1 MRLVLILIASA
12 TLGVGCAFP
21 RGRSEPATFFTLTP
35 LETLDG
41 AAGEPTKEVL
51 GLGPV
56 AIPGYLDR
64 PQLVTRVGANEV
76 QLAAV
81 ARWGEPIRE
90 GIVRVLRQN
99 LMAASAAR
107 AVIVYPWTS
116 AAPVD
121 LAVAVDVLRFE
132 PNGRGDAELVARWG
146 LREVPRGR
154 VLLVRESR
162 IVEHAEDA
170 GTGAAVAALSRAL
183 GALGREIAAAVR
195 EVEPHRAG
203 AAGSGRH

>member
-1 MRLVLILIASA
+1 MRLVLILVVSA
-12 TLGVGCAFP
+12 TVGCALP
-21 RGRSEPATFFTLTP
+21 RGRSEPASFFTLTP
-35 LETLDG
+35 TETLDG

-64 PQLVTRVGANEV
+64 PQLVTRVAANEV
-76 QLAAV
+76 RLAEF

-90 GIVRVLRQN
+90 GIVRVLRQD

-132 PNGRGDAELVARWG
+132 PDARGDAELVARWG
-146 LREVPRGR
+146 LRQVPRGR
-154 VLLVRESR
+154 VLLARESR
-162 IVEHAEDA
+162 IVERAENG
-170 GTGAAVAALSRAL
+170 GTGAAVAALSRTL
-183 GALGREIAAAVR
+183 GSLAREIAAAVR
-195 EVEPHRAG
+195 EVEPL
-203 AAGSGRH
+203 RH

>member
-132 PNGRGDAELVARWG
+132 PNGRGDAELV
-146 LREVPRGR
+146 
-154 VLLVRESR
+154 RESR

-170 GTGAAVAALSRAL
+170 GTGAAVAALSRTL

-195 EVEPHRAG
+195 EVEPHGAG

>member
-132 PNGRGDAELVARWG
+132 PNGRGDAN
-146 LREVPRGR
+146 
-154 VLLVRESR
+154 
-162 IVEHAEDA
+162 
-170 GTGAAVAALSRAL
+170 
-183 GALGREIAAAVR
+183 
-195 EVEPHRAG
+195 
-203 AAGSGRH
+203 GSGPAFHDEGPKYRSASASASVGFTSPTIERSALFGM

>member
-35 LETLDG
+35 LETLGG
-41 AAGEPTKEVL
+41 AAGEPAKEVL
-51 GLGPV
+51 GLGPL

-76 QLAAV
+76 QLAA
-81 ARWGEPIRE
+81 
-90 GIVRVLRQN
+90 
-99 LMAASAAR
+99 
-107 AVIVYPWTS
+107 
-116 AAPVD
+116 
-121 LAVAVDVLRFE
+121 
-132 PNGRGDAELVARWG
+132 VARWG

-170 GTGAAVAALSRAL
+170 GTGAAVAALSRTL
-183 GALGREIAAAVR
+183 GALAREIAAAVR
-195 EVEPHRAG
+195 EVEPHGAG
-203 AAGSGRH
+203 AAGSRRP

>member
-121 LAVAVDVLRFE
+121 LAAAVGPRDAMPRLVGATAEIVDVRGATVMPGLVDTHPHVLHFGAFAE
-132 PNGRGDAELVARWG
+132 PLVDIADARSHDDIVARI
-146 LREVPRGR
+146 RAR
-154 VLLVRESR
+154 
-162 IVEHAEDA
+162 
-170 GTGAAVAALSRAL
+170 AATTPPGEWIMTTPV
-183 GALGREIAAAVR
+183 
-195 EVEPHRAG
+195 
-203 AAGSGRH
+203 